1 MTLLVIKPRIILIAF
16 VDVNNILFEL
26 LGVLCPEVPLQILA
40 QLLRGHLQIFL
51 VTLKYLIIVIVVDMD
66 LFSHLKDRC
75 LDVVLLQVEG
85 ECVSAT

>member
-1 MTLLVIKPRIILIAF
+1 M
-16 VDVNNILFEL
+16 DVNHFLSEV

-51 VTLKYLIIVIVVDMD
+51 VALKYLTIVIVVDMD

-75 LDVVLLQVEG
+75 LDVVILQVEG